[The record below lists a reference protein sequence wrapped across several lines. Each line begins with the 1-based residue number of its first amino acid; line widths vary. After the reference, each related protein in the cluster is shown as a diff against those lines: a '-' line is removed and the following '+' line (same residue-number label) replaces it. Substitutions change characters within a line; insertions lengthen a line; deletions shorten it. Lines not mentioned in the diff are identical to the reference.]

1 MRARI
6 KKNDTV
12 VVIAGKERGKSGKVL
27 RVIPSAGRAVVE
39 SLNMV
44 KRHSK
49 ATGPQ
54 SPSGIVEKEAP
65 IHLSNL
71 MCLCEKCSAPT
82 RLGKKVLSDG
92 RKVRVCRRCG
102 EQLDG

>member
-12 VVIAGKERGKSGKVL
+12 VVIAGKEKGKSGKVL
-27 RVIPSAGRAVVE
+27 RVMPSAGRAIVE

-44 KRHSK
+44 KRHSR

-71 MCLCEKCSAPT
+71 MYLCEKCNATS
-82 RLGKKVLSDG
+82 RLGKTELSDG
-92 RKVRVCRRCG
+92 KRVRLCRRCG
-102 EQLDG
+102 EQVDG

>member
-12 VVIAGKERGKSGKVL
+12 VVIAGKDRGKSGKVM
-27 RVIPSAGRAVVE
+27 RVIPSSGRAVVE

-54 SPSGIVEKEAP
+54 SPSGIVDKEAP
-65 IHLSNL
+65 IELSNL
-71 MCLCEKCSAPT
+71 MCLCEKCNAPT
-82 RLGKKVLSDG
+82 RLGKKVLGDG
-92 RKVRVCRRCG
+92 KSVRICRRCG